1 MEIMRQ
7 DGKWPRY
14 VPHVVVFLSSMGVM
28 IIELVASRLVS
39 KYFGNSLYTWTGV
52 IGVIL
57 GGISLGNWI
66 GGRLADRHPPRRLIA
81 PLLLAASLLVL
92 LILGLDLLL
101 HALLT
106 SGPSAA
112 SAVTAGM
119 VLQSVVVITVL
130 FLLPAA
136 SLGTIS
142 PVMARAAL
150 LDSDRV
156 GNTVG
161 SIYALSAI
169 GSIAGTFLS
178 GFVLIPLLGLT
189 TIILVVALLMAALA
203 LVTGGLRLLGGA
215 WTAGIV
221 LLLVLT
227 RAWLSPAA
235 PSAPAGEETVNLWQG
250 ESMYSHIEV
259 REERRA
265 GRTERML
272 ILDGLIHNRWNPD
285 DPDELLYEYEAIFAA
300 LVERTAGGAAGRGA
314 AGGGAAREGDAP
326 GDAVPLST
334 LTLGGG
340 ACVFPFYLERRYPG
354 SFNRIV
360 EIDPEVIRVARRW
373 FGVTDSA
380 RTPITLLDARRYVD
394 GADPS
399 RPHQLIFLDAFSS
412 YSIPYHLTTRE
423 FTERAAGLLAPGGL
437 FVVNAID
444 VLSIGRFL
452 NAYLNTLRAV
462 FPQVAVYGTPGT
474 SPDRRATFV
483 LVAARSGQ
491 AVRALPAVLADPSGR
506 TVAEKLPDG
515 ALEELKR
522 RNGPGLLTDGYAPVE
537 SLIAPVF
544 LHSIARR

>member
-1 MEIMRQ
+1 METMRQ
-7 DGKWPRY
+7 EKKWPRY
-14 VPHVVVFLSSMGVM
+14 VPHGVVFLTSMGIM

-57 GGISLGNWI
+57 GGISLGNWL
-66 GGRLADRHPPRRLIA
+66 GGRLADRYPPRRLIA
-81 PLLLAASLLVL
+81 PLLLAASLLVF
-92 LILGLDLLL
+92 LILALDLLL

-106 SGPSAA
+106 GGGPSAA
-112 SAVTAGM
+112 AVTAGM
-119 VLQSVVVITVL
+119 VLQSVALITVL

-136 SLGTIS
+136 SLGTIA
-142 PVMARAAL
+142 PVMARSAL

-189 TIILVVALLMAALA
+189 TIILLVALLIALLA
-203 LVTGGLRLLGGA
+203 LLTGGWRLVPGA
-215 WTAGIV
+215 WTAGILLMGV
-221 LLLVLT
+221 LAHTGLPG
-227 RAWLSPAA
+227 AGA
-235 PSAPAGEETVNLWQG
+235 PPAGAPGASAVTLWQG
-250 ESMYSHIEV
+250 ESLYSHIEV
-259 REERRA
+259 REQARP
-265 GRTERML
+265 GYTERML
-272 ILDGLIHNRWNPD
+272 ILDGLIHNRWNPAA
-285 DPDELLYEYEAIFAA
+285 PDELLYEYEAIFAA
-300 LVERTAGGAAGRGA
+300 LTELATGGERGR
-314 AGGGAAREGDAP
+314 P
-326 GDAVPLST
+326 FST

-340 ACVFPFYLERRYPG
+340 ACVFPFYLERRYPA

-360 EIDPEVIRVARRW
+360 EIDPEVIRVARRY

-380 RTPITLLDARRYVD
+380 RTPIALLDARRFVD
-394 GADPS
+394 GADRS
-399 RPHQLIFLDAFSS
+399 RPYELIFLDAFSS

-444 VLSIGRFL
+444 VLVIGRFL

-462 FPQVAVYGTPGT
+462 FPEIAVYGTPGT
-474 SPDRRATFV
+474 SPDQRATFV
-483 LVAARSGQ
+483 LVAGHGAGG
-491 AVRALPAVLADPSGR
+491 AAALPATLADPAGR
-506 TVAEKLPDG
+506 PVATRLADG
-515 ALEELKR
+515 TLAELRR

-544 LHSIARR
+544 LHSVAVR